1 MMRNRTNGGAAA
13 SFWQGADDSD
23 LMQTMREIARV
34 MSQSEGNGMNTMIT
48 LKEFRGQNPPMFNG
62 RHASTI
68 VPDDDSRARRFEWS
82 LRPTIRGRVMVLCL
96 PTYAIVVEAALVAE
110 RELDD
115 TTQIK
120 ESSPRSRDSRS
131 RAGSGKRQRT
141 STPQSQGDQT

>member
-1 MMRNRTNGGAAA
+1 MTRNRTSGGATA

-23 LMQTMREIARV
+23 LMQTI
-34 MSQSEGNGMNTMIT
+34 
-48 LKEFRGQNPPMFNG
+48 
-62 RHASTI
+62 HASTI